1 MDTATKTG
9 LDVVKTASKKLVHK
23 TAEATGQLIRN
34 KVTDMNEYE
43 LNNSTRENRR
53 NTKQIKVSI
62 IKWNTTKYLNY

>member
-9 LDVVKTASKKLVHK
+9 LDAVKKASKKLVHK

-53 NTKQIKVSI
+53 NTKQIKISI
-62 IKWNTTKYLNY
+62 IKRNTTKYLNY

>member
-9 LDVVKTASKKLVHK
+9 LDAVKTASKKLVHK

-53 NTKQIKVSI
+53 NTKQVKVSI

>member
-9 LDVVKTASKKLVHK
+9 LDAVKTASKKLVHK